1 MPKAVP
7 LLAVGALAL
16 GALTFTMKDDGYH
29 LDVVMPAASNLVPGS
44 VVQINGAPAGKVS
57 SLEARDGKAVIGL
70 DVDDEF
76 APLHDGTTV
85 RISWKATLG
94 ERIVDLA
101 PGPDTN
107 PELPDGS
114 MIEGTV
120 DRVELDQVLAALD
133 APTRAHLQSLLSRLD
148 ATLSGSEGD
157 LRSTLQSAGPAV
169 QALGEVLRGVG
180 DDGPSIRSLVVRL
193 RELTSAVAS
202 RRSDLSGSVDRM
214 ASAVQVIAA
223 QRVALRQLLAELPPT
238 LDTANVT
245 LGKVPS
251 TVDAVVPLLDALQP
265 ATAKLPGVAH
275 ELSPL
280 LRDLRPTVTELRP
293 TLTALDQLLGGT
305 PRLFRGLSSVAPQV
319 GSAGQTLSPMLA
331 YLRPY
336 TPELAGWLSNWG
348 SAAANYDANGH
359 YLRAFGQEGST
370 SLNHNPGVLPPG
382 ITRHRSRIP
391 GEAEGQPWVDANGS
405 EMR

>member
-1 MPKAVP
+1 MPKAVA
-7 LLAVGALAL
+7 LLAACALAL
-16 GALTFTMKDDGYH
+16 GALTLTMKDDGYRI
-29 LDVVMPAASNLVPGS
+29 DVVMPAATNLVPGS
-44 VVQINGAPAGKVS
+44 VVQVNGADAGTVK

-70 DVDDEF
+70 ELNDDF
-76 APLHDGTTV
+76 APLHDGTTA

-101 PGPDTN
+101 PGPDAN
-107 PELPDGS
+107 ADLPSGAL
-114 MIEGTV
+114 IEGTV

-133 APTRAHLQSLLSRLD
+133 GPTRARLQSLLSRLD
-148 ATLSGSEGD
+148 TTLSGSEGD
-157 LRSTLQSAGPAV
+157 LQSTLQAAGPAV
-169 QALGEVLRGVG
+169 QALGEVLRAVG

-193 RELTSAVAS
+193 HQMTSAVSS
-202 RRSDLSGSVDRM
+202 RRTDLSGSVDRM

-223 QRVALRQLLAELPPT
+223 QREALRQLLAELPPT
-238 LDTANVT
+238 LDTANTT
-245 LGKVPS
+245 LAKVPS
-251 TVDAVVPLLDALQP
+251 TVDAAVPLLDTLQP
-265 ATAKLPGVAH
+265 ATAKLPGVARQ
-275 ELSPL
+275 LSPV
-280 LRDLRPTVTELRP
+280 LRDLRPTVAELRP

-305 PRLFRGLSSVAPQV
+305 PRLLQGLSSVVPQV
-319 GSAGQTLSPMLA
+319 DGAGRTLSPMLA

-370 SLNHNPGVLPPG
+370 SVNHNPGVLPPG
-382 ITRHRSRIP
+382 ITRHTNRLP
-391 GEAEGQPWVDANGS
+391 GEAEGQPWVDAQGS